1 MAGVLMPAP
10 TLPFGAF
17 QLSAE
22 SALPEECGKPTLPQN
37 CLRRD
42 SLPNNTNPIDG
53 FTTIDTV
60 KRPLLPLI
68 RRGTP
73 DFRDTSAFYRVT
85 PWRLAG
91 WSLGGTVAQWLERAL
106 HKR

>member
-1 MAGVLMPAP
+1 MAGVLMPAL
-10 TLPFGAF
+10 TIPFGAF

-22 SALPEECGKPTLPQN
+22 GALPEECGKPTLPQN

-42 SLPNNTNPIDG
+42 SLPNNTNLIDG